1 MTRAA
6 GQGTYACTP
15 TWVYKVKRNAY
26 GSISRHKARL
36 VAKGYVH
43 TYGIDFE
50 ETFSPVARMVIV
62 RAVVSIAASRRW
74 KLFQMDVPN
83 AFLNGELEEEVYM
96 EQPEG
101 YVHPD
106 FADYA
111 CKLMKSLY
119 GLKQSNRAW
128 SNKFS
133 KFLLS
138 IGFEIS
144 EADHSLYVKKTGARL
159 VVIVVYVDDVIITG
173 DS

>member
-1 MTRAA
+1 M
-6 GQGTYACTP
+6 
-15 TWVYKVKRNAY
+15 
-26 GSISRHKARL
+26 
-36 VAKGYVH
+36 VAKGYAQ

-50 ETFSPVARMVIV
+50 ETFSPIARMVTV
-62 RAVVSIAASRRW
+62 RSVISIAASKRW
-74 KLFQMDVPN
+74 KLYQMDVPN

-96 EQPEG
+96 EQPDG

-106 FADYA
+106 FADYV
-111 CKLMKSLY
+111 CKLRKALY

-144 EADHSLYVKKTGARL
+144 EADHSLYVKKAGAGL

-173 DS
+173 DSEDEIGKVKNLLKAEFDTKTWGN